1 VVLLRYMGRMNRWQ
15 TKHERIVYQNPWIK
29 VREDDV
35 VFPNGDEG
43 IYGVVTMADTVA
55 VAARRDHS
63 FCLVRQYRYTVGK
76 DSWEFPSGHIRA
88 DETPLG
94 AAKRE
99 LQEEAG
105 LEASCWTDLGF
116 VHPALGILNTTR
128 HFFLAEDLRD
138 VQTGHEASEQDMLV
152 SWFPLRVIKKMIREN
167 HLFDDYVLAVLYKL
181 NIREFPD

>member
-1 VVLLRYMGRMNRWQ
+1 MSRINPWQ
-15 TKHERIVYQNPWIK
+15 TKHTRIVYQNSWIK
-29 VREDDV
+29 VREDSV

-43 IYGVVTMADTVA
+43 IYGVVTMANTVA
-55 VAARRDHS
+55 VAARRNDS

-99 LQEEAG
+99 LREEAG
-105 LEASCWTDLGF
+105 LEASCWTDLGS

-128 HFFLAEDLRD
+128 HLFLAEDLRD
-138 VQTGHEASEQDMLV
+138 VQTGHEASEQDMLAC
-152 SWFPLRVIKKMIREN
+152 WFPLAKINKMIREN
-167 HLFDDYVLAVLYKL
+167 QIFDDYVLAVLYKL
-181 NIREFPD
+181 NLLEFPD